1 MNEIMINTRTRTY
14 DLMVGLIERGNYEYE
29 DMLMKADVFLM
40 ANRIT
45 SAEYNN
51 LIKML
56 NNRLPKDE
64 VEDIP
69 IEETE

>member
-1 MNEIMINTRTRTY
+1 MINTRTRTY

-45 SAEYNN
+45 STEYNN

-56 NNRLPKDE
+56 NDRLPKDE

>member
-1 MNEIMINTRTRTY
+1 MINTRTRTY
-14 DLMVGLIERGNYEYE
+14 DLMVGLIKKDNYEYE
-29 DMLMKADVFLM
+29 DMLVKADVFLM

-56 NNRLPKDE
+56 NDRLPKNE
-64 VEDIP
+64 IEDIP

>member
-1 MNEIMINTRTRTY
+1 MINTRTRTY
-14 DLMVGLIERGNYEYE
+14 DLMVGLIKKDNYEYE
-29 DMLMKADVFLM
+29 DMLVKADVFLM

-56 NNRLPKDE
+56 NDRLPKNE

>member
-1 MNEIMINTRTRTY
+1 MINTRTRTY
-14 DLMVGLIERGNYEYE
+14 DLMVGLIEKGSYEYE

-56 NNRLPKDE
+56 NDRLPKDE

>member
-1 MNEIMINTRTRTY
+1 MINTRTRTY
-14 DLMVGLIERGNYEYE
+14 DLMVGLIKKDNYEYE

-56 NNRLPKDE
+56 NDRLPKDE

>member
-1 MNEIMINTRTRTY
+1 MINTRTRTY

-56 NNRLPKDE
+56 NYRLPKDE